1 MRRIILLFLL
11 IGLLFISDSVQDISR
26 QIAASNAPPV
36 NTYSP
41 EPGGHRH
48 YLCKID
54 NILPHEDEALDESI
68 RTTVEY
74 TPEEG
79 EGFVKS
85 FDGEKSVE
93 LTELLRWLNYQGQAC
108 RCPAEYIV
116 TTESGEV
123 YGVNYTD
130 GFARYGDSQTSL
142 TEEQRK
148 EVGKIMR
155 WVYRHGED
163 VQGN

>member
-11 IGLLFISDSVQDISR
+11 IGLLFISDSVLDISR
-26 QIAASNAPPV
+26 QIAAANTPV
-36 NTYSP
+36 STYSP
-41 EPGGHRH
+41 EPGEHEH

-54 NILPHEDEALDESI
+54 NMLPHEEEPLDESVS
-68 RTTVEY
+68 TTVEY
-74 TPEEG
+74 IPEEG

-85 FDGEKSVE
+85 FDGENSAE
-93 LTELLRWLNYQGQAC
+93 LTALLCWLNYQGQAC
-108 RCPAEYIV
+108 KCPAEYIV
-116 TTESGEV
+116 TTGSGEV
-123 YGVNYTD
+123 YGVNYTE
-130 GFARYGDSQTSL
+130 GFARHGDSQTSL